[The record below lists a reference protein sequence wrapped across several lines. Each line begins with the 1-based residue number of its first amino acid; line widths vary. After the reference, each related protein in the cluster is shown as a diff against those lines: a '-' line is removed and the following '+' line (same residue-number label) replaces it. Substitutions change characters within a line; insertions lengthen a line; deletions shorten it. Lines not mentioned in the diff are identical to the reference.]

1 MNTDRRDPALPR
13 ILSLGRF
20 DISIRYYIF
29 SFEFQTLRAIAK
41 NLQSFMYLSF
51 S

>member
-13 ILSLGRF
+13 ILSLDRF

-29 SFEFQTLRAIAK
+29 SFEFQTLRAK

-51 S
+51 F